1 MILNNKGQSLVLFI
15 IIIPIILGIMAIV
28 IDIGNIIYENQELDN
43 INRIV
48 LDYGLDSITDRNI
61 IDNMKNLAYINKDN
75 IDVDIKF
82 IDNEFYIESSYY
94 VKGIFSNIFN
104 IEGYLVKSKYK
115 GYIGDDNKNIIK
127 EIK

>member
-48 LDYGLDSITDRNI
+48 LDYGLDSISDRNI

>member
-1 MILNNKGQSLVLFI
+1 
-15 IIIPIILGIMAIV
+15 MAIV
-28 IDIGNIIYENQELDN
+28 MDIGSIIYENQELDN
-43 INRIV
+43 INKIV
-48 LDYGLDSITDRNI
+48 LDYGLDNRNDGDI

-82 IDNEFYIESSYY
+82 IDDEFYIESSYY

>member
-28 IDIGNIIYENQELDN
+28 MDIGSIIYENQELDN
-43 INRIV
+43 INKIV
-48 LDYGLDSITDRNI
+48 LDYGLDNRNDGDI

-82 IDNEFYIESSYY
+82 IDDEFYIESSYY

-115 GYIGDDNKNIIK
+115 GYIDYDNKNIIK

>member
-82 IDNEFYIESSYY
+82 IDDEFYIESSYY

>member
-61 IDNMKNLAYINKDN
+61 IDNMK
-75 IDVDIKF
+75 
-82 IDNEFYIESSYY
+82 
-94 VKGIFSNIFN
+94 KG
-104 IEGYLVKSKYK
+104 
-115 GYIGDDNKNIIK
+115 
-127 EIK
+127 

>member
-28 IDIGNIIYENQELDN
+28 IDIGNVIYENQELDN

>member
-28 IDIGNIIYENQELDN
+28 MDIGSIIYENQELDN
-43 INRIV
+43 INKIV
-48 LDYGLDSITDRNI
+48 LDYGLDNRNDGDI

-82 IDNEFYIESSYY
+82 IDDEFYIESSYY

-115 GYIGDDNKNIIK
+115 GYIYYDNKNIIK